1 MKVTPDYTVIY
12 SDEDIVV
19 LNKKSG
25 LLVAQDRYD
34 QDAPRLDLSAEKEFG
49 KLFAVHRIDK
59 DTSGIVVY
67 ARNEES
73 HKNISTQFADRKISK
88 TYHCL
93 VNGRPTW
100 NELTVNLPL
109 LPDGDARHRTVVNK
123 RIGKP
128 SITEFKVA
136 GNCGPYSWI
145 IAHPETGRTHQ
156 IRAHLQTTG
165 FPIVCDP
172 LYSGNQHPVL
182 LSDFKRKWNGDT
194 LNERPLLSRL
204 ALHAYKI
211 ELTHPKSGE
220 RMTFTAPYTKDMEAV
235 RNQLAK
241 IFKVN
246 PLEY

>member
-1 MKVTPDYTVIY
+1 M
-12 SDEDIVV
+12 
-19 LNKKSG
+19 
-25 LLVAQDRYD
+25 
-34 QDAPRLDLSAEKEFG
+34 
-49 KLFAVHRIDK
+49 
-59 DTSGIVVY
+59 
-67 ARNEES
+67 
-73 HKNISTQFADRKISK
+73 
-88 TYHCL
+88 
-93 VNGRPTW
+93 
-100 NELTVNLPL
+100 
-109 LPDGDARHRTVVNK
+109 VNK
-123 RIGKP
+123 RTGKP

-194 LNERPLLSRL
+194 LDERPLLSRL

-220 RMTFTAPYTKDMEAV
+220 RMTFTAPYPKDMEAV

-246 PLEY
+246 PLE